1 MSSSTLTAAAQSCA
15 HCRQPLDAAAIEG
28 RFCCSGCAGV
38 FALLQGQGLSTYYR
52 LAPEAPRPAPRPT
65 GREYTEFS
73 DPGFLARYAREEVQ
87 NTFVLW
93 RKIGQATF
101 YFQGG
106 ETRMALAMNEI
117 PPEALRESDRVAWV
131 LLILGGV
138 IAFSSPLVLGID
150 RM

>member
-1 MSSSTLTAAAQSCA
+1 MVALARWLMALFGGLLLGCGLTL
-15 HCRQPLDAAAIEG
+15 H
-28 RFCCSGCAGV
+28 
-38 FALLQGQGLSTYYR
+38 GQV
-52 LAPEAPRPAPRPT
+52 A
-65 GREYTEFS
+65 
-73 DPGFLARYAREEVQ
+73 LARYAREEVQ

-138 IAFSSPLVLGID
+138 IAFSSPLV
-150 RM
+150 RRSQANARSPKPAARARK